1 MGDAE
6 PGCTISTAKELW
18 NIQNGLTK
26 GRQPLNSEH
35 SRCPQMICIL
45 KFTSERDH
53 LSALNS
59 DQFAG
64 S

>member
-35 SRCPQMICIL
+35 SRL